1 MNNLDTRPDGDS
13 LEVTVGGLS
22 RYDLI
27 AALNSQQIQLNAHAL
42 ILLDDAV
49 FDDTNKQHVISMVE
63 RSVSDLG
70 LPDGGTLKQVF
81 DAAQEHGLKLCPPT
95 AGPYLR
101 IAMTKQESSTDFV
114 MSRGHAPDG
123 SYTVAAPT
131 LSDDDEYP
139 KGFYLRAVN
148 GQLWLR
154 GYRCDGLHRWSP
166 DDQFIFQ
173 LHP

>member
-1 MNNLDTRPDGDS
+1 MNKLDARPDGGS
-13 LEVTVGGLS
+13 FEVTVGGLS
-22 RYDLI
+22 RYELI
-27 AALNSQQIQLNAHAL
+27 AALNSQRVQLNAHAQT
-42 ILLDDAV
+42 LLDNAV
-49 FDDTNKQHVISMVE
+49 FGENTKQHRISVVE

-81 DAAQEHGLKLCPPT
+81 DAAQMHGLKLCPPT

-101 IAMTKQESSTDFV
+101 LAMTNQESSTDFV

-131 LSDDDEYP
+131 LNDDDEYP
-139 KGFYLRAVN
+139 RGFYLRVVN

-154 GYRCDGLHRWSP
+154 GYRCDDLHQWRPLEWCNAR
-166 DDQFIFQ
+166 
-173 LHP
+173 